1 MPVQT
6 IAVAVREQM
15 VGKTVQ
21 QDGVLVHAGVAAAA
35 VVDARGVHVG
45 ALRDNSI
52 DFFTLW
58 TIFGGH
64 FWAIF

>member
-21 QDGVLVHAGVAAAA
+21 QDGVLVHAAVAA

-45 ALRDNSI
+45 ALRGNSI

-58 TIFGGH
+58 TIFGGN